1 MPTYRR
7 RFTTSIAKINARS
20 IDGFFGTGT
29 PCFFIRGT
37 ILSDAQVDGEYRTLS
52 VQRPG
57 NVIEIE
63 EFDGE
68 WATLVITTRSGNRPG
83 DNLRA
88 RMRLRDAD
96 LRSVGVDCERIMA
109 GLGTF
114 ETPENPEFVDE
125 TRVPDPPPPPP
136 RPAPVAPPAPPPPA
150 NGFRKPTLDFDH
162 AVEPEPLVAA
172 APEPEPEPELVA
184 EPEAVAATVPE
195 EKFIPAP
202 DVLIVEETGAEPAP
216 DTQAVIERITA
227 KVEPTRTGGTLF
239 GGRTAIADGR
249 VLVEVGTGA
258 IVAIGLPVVLYFLRE
273 MFNDRK
279 KKGGS

>member
-20 IDGFFGTGT
+20 IDGFFGEGT

-37 ILSDAQVDGEYRTLS
+37 ILSDTQVDGEYRTLS
-52 VQRPG
+52 IQRPG

-63 EFDGE
+63 DFDGD

-88 RMRLRDAD
+88 RMKLKDAD

-114 ETPENPEFVDE
+114 VTPENPTFVDE
-125 TRVPDPPPPPP
+125 TSGPIVPPP
-136 RPAPVAPPAPPPPA
+136 APPPAPPPPPVPVPA
-150 NGFRKPTLDFDH
+150 SSNGFRKPTLDFDH
-162 AVEPEPLVAA
+162 TGDPEPIAAPAPDPEPEF
-172 APEPEPEPELVA
+172 APEPEP
-184 EPEAVAATVPE
+184 VAALPPE
-195 EKFIPAP
+195 ETFVPAP
-202 DVLIVEETGAEPAP
+202 EVLIVEASGEEPAS
-216 DTQAVIERITA
+216 DTQTVIERITA
-227 KVEPTRTGGTLF
+227 KAEPTRTGGTLF

-273 MFNDRK
+273 MFNDK
-279 KKGGS
+279 KKNKGGR